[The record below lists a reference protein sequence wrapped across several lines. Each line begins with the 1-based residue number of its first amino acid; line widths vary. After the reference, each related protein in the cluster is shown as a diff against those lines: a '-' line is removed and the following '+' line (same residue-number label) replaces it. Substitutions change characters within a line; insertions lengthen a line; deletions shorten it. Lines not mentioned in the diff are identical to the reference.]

1 MGFLYNF
8 FLNLLFKPCVIFRKQ
23 ELQEMRKFNRFTERQ
38 NDILEAKIA
47 HQKNQMLNKE
57 KQDIH
62 VSKRLKHY
70 KQYLNHDF
78 YKLNIK

>member
-1 MGFLYNF
+1 
-8 FLNLLFKPCVIFRKQ
+8 
-23 ELQEMRKFNRFTERQ
+23 MRKFNRFTERQ

-62 VSKRLKHY
+62 VSKHLK
-70 KQYLNHDF
+70 NE
-78 YKLNIK
+78 NIKTVHES